1 MTKLTEREELISA
14 YSDGYKDLNGFRP
27 RDAALYRGPIE
38 ALRAAVD
45 RVYADLAEEIER
57 EREEAEAEAQWWV
70 EADLAR
76 EEAEAT
82 PETFPTSGEGWSFT
96 AAN

>member
-1 MTKLTEREELISA
+1 MTNLTEREELISA

-57 EREEAEAEAQWWV
+57 EREAWAQEPWM
-70 EADLAR
+70 R
-76 EEAEAT
+76 EESEA
-82 PETFPTSGEGWSFT
+82 PKVEDESFPTSGEGWAFT
-96 AAN
+96 PAM